1 MKDFIQKIV
10 VPACIYFTIITVPFA
25 LLVFAIYGGGSF
37 GGTLSALR
45 TAMFF
50 IFALVFSTANALVK
64 SERITFGMRI
74 LIHALLTGVGFWL
87 FILLPAQLGGS
98 GTLTGM
104 LIYLVVY
111 AIVLVVVLAKR
122 AQNKKL
128 ENRQSEYREM
138 FKKQ

>member
-25 LLVFAIYGGGSF
+25 LLVFAIYGGGSSEA
-37 GGTLSALR
+37 TLSALR

-50 IFALVFSTANALVK
+50 VFSLVFATANTLVK
-64 SERITFGMRI
+64 SERITFGLRI
-74 LIHALLTGVGFWL
+74 LIHAMLTGVGFWL
-87 FILLPAQLGGS
+87 FILLPARLGGS

-104 LIYLVVY
+104 LIYLVIYV
-111 AIVLVVVLAKR
+111 IVLVVVLAKR
-122 AQNKKL
+122 AQSKKL
-128 ENRQSEYREM
+128 KNRQSEYREM